1 MDDSIE
7 NLESLLQEALALAME
22 AIRQSNEALN
32 DVQVVDDIIQQIQ
45 VCLCSTTQLYIELGH
60 WVAGINQ

>member
-1 MDDSIE
+1 MDESIE

-45 VCLCSTTQLYIELGH
+45 VCIMLYNSI
-60 WVAGINQ
+60 IY